1 MSQVEITIRYAILK
15 KSQDWFGKMENYVK
29 VKANNG
35 SGQITEFKS
44 KIVAGSKEKPI
55 TWDETFT
62 FTAHQGSGAI
72 IEFIVMDEDTTSDD
86 ICGKGFF
93 KLDSCGVFNYG
104 SSQNYNIRL
113 LEESKKDKEI
123 EAGNLHI
130 TTRYR

>member
-1 MSQVEITIRYAILK
+1 MSQVEVTVRYAILK

-35 SGQITEFKS
+35 TGQLTEFKT
-44 KIVAGSKEKPI
+44 KIVKGDKEKPI

-62 FTAHQGSGAI
+62 FTARPGNGAI
-72 IEFIVMDEDTTSDD
+72 LEFIVMDEDMTSDD

-93 KLDSCGVFNYG
+93 KLDACGVFNYG
-104 SSQNYNIRL
+104 GSQNYNIRI
-113 LEESKKDKEI
+113 LEDNTKKEV

-130 TTRYR
+130 TTRLR